1 MERVLLNAMGGKST
15 TPRVPR
21 PPMELGDLDARA
33 LYLQVN
39 SIERSTSKNYATGA
53 RDYINFCILHSLPLD
68 PTPTTLSRYI
78 AYSSQFI
85 ASGSKYLTGVRHF
98 LKDLY
103 PDFDANRSHPLV
115 KSTIRGAK
123 KVRADPVERKLPLR
137 LAHLQSFINVA
148 HCTGTYDD
156 FLFTVLLSCAFY
168 GCHRMGELVQK
179 NDRSLF
185 DWRKIIKR
193 ASLTFE
199 IGRVQY
205 RLPYH
210 KGDPFYRGT
219 DVILTTQDI
228 ANPVLLLREYA
239 RLRDHLHGAKTAL
252 FLRENGSH
260 PSRSWF
266 ELKFFAVLDRRFGGH
281 SPRTGYATF
290 LASLGISESII
301 QAVGRWSSE
310 AWKIYIREN
319 PAIRVEQQLA
329 AIRLRT

>member
-1 MERVLLNAMGGKST
+1 MERVLLNALGGKRT
-15 TPRVPR
+15 APRVPR
-21 PPMELGDLDARA
+21 PPMELADLDARA

-68 PTPTTLSRYI
+68 PTPTTLSRYV

-85 ASGSKYLTGVRHF
+85 ASRPKYLTGVRHF

-103 PDFDANRSHPLV
+103 PDFDANRSHPIV
-115 KSTIRGAK
+115 KATIRGAK
-123 KVRADPVERKLPLR
+123 KVRADPVNRKLPLR

-156 FLFTVLLSCAFY
+156 FLFIVLLSCAFY

-199 IGRVQY
+199 NGRAQY

-210 KGDPFYRGT
+210 KGDPFFRGT
-219 DVILTTQDI
+219 DVIFTYQEI
-228 ANPVLLLREYA
+228 ADPVVMLRDYM

-266 ELKFFAVLDRRFGGH
+266 EMKFFAVLDRGFGGLSTNWVRHFSCFLRGFGVNH
-281 SPRTGYATF
+281 SSGWALVFGGLENIHSRKPCHQGRTT
-290 LASLGISESII
+290 I
-301 QAVGRWSSE
+301 GRVVT
-310 AWKIYIREN
+310 A
-319 PAIRVEQQLA
+319 
-329 AIRLRT
+329 